1 MHHGVSVAGRAGG
14 AALSAVALGFALG
27 FCAAFIA
34 ALALRLHRDDAA
46 CAEWRANWEAECARH
61 DATLAQLHQL
71 QAQSDVA
78 AVKVV
83 HLSHALLDATAQVQ
97 EGRAGVHVVAPQT
110 AAAMRFWVN

>member
-1 MHHGVSVAGRAGG
+1 MT
-14 AALSAVALGFALG
+14 ALALGFALG

-34 ALALRLHRDDAA
+34 VLALRLHRDNAVCSA
-46 CAEWRANWEAECARH
+46 WRANWEAECARH

-83 HLSHALLDATAQVQ
+83 HLSHALRDATAQVQ
-97 EGRAGVHVVAPQT
+97 AGREGVHVVAPQT